1 MCIHIYICKYA
12 YIYIYFVQA
21 GKPSHQAP
29 LNTKNGKEPSCGTLW
44 LWIKIPMPLL
54 HVIISVNLSQ
64 VKTDFG
70 VQNKS

>member
-1 MCIHIYICKYA
+1 MEVC
-12 YIYIYFVQA
+12 IYIYVCKRCSNLRA

-54 HVIISVNLSQ
+54 HVIISVNLRQ